1 MFFDIITDAAMDS
14 MKILPFLFLAFLIL
28 ELLEQYSGKLNQAL
42 LVRFRKAGPLLGALL
57 GCIPECGIPILG
69 ANLFAASLISP
80 GTLLAVFLSSSDEAL
95 LILLGLPAPAAIIPN
110 LLITK
115 IIIAVICGY
124 ITDLFFASR
133 LELSK
138 TAVHDSHSCGHCEH
152 SHNPFIHAL
161 QHTMNL
167 FCYIFIFT
175 LALNLLLEIIG
186 FSNLASLLLKDSV
199 FQPILTSLVGLIP
212 NCAASILLTKLY
224 AQGIL
229 SFAAFISGLCA
240 GTGLGSVILL
250 KACADKKQ
258 VLKLLGILWGFSA
271 LSGMLLSILG

>member
-1 MFFDIITDAAMDS
+1 MFFDIIADAAMDS

-42 LVRFRKAGPLLGALL
+42 LIRFRKAGPLLGALL

-199 FQPILTSLVGLIP
+199 FQPILTSW
-212 NCAASILLTKLY
+212 S
-224 AQGIL
+224 
-229 SFAAFISGLCA
+229 
-240 GTGLGSVILL
+240 
-250 KACADKKQ
+250 D
-258 VLKLLGILWGFSA
+258 
-271 LSGMLLSILG
+271 